1 MMTKIKFMGLA
12 ALLTVS
18 MSMIA
23 QDKLFTL
30 EDLNYGG
37 TNYRRMLPK
46 NMLKREAPSP
56 RIRVGQ
62 RCLRSTR
69 LMPP

>member
-37 TNYRRMLPK
+37 TNYRRMLPSIS
-46 NMLKREAPSP
+46 RGGAIS
-56 RIRVGQ
+56 
-62 RCLRSTR
+62 
-69 LMPP
+69 